1 MKAAK
6 GKYISVRAI
15 TKEEAIELADELFNA
30 KGDKLMAEGDKLCAK
45 GNKLWAEGDKLRAEG
60 SKLRA
65 EGSKLM
71 AEGDKLCAKLA
82 RQYCA
87 RIPDWRALNF
97 IAADREDG
105 VYCFVWTRRE
115 IWFYDGENCPNP
127 ETVEV
132 VWKVGL
138 AYGLPFTSKSDLM

>member
-45 GNKLWAEGDKLRAEG
+45 GNKLRAEG
-60 SKLRA
+60 N
-65 EGSKLM
+65 KLM